1 MTRPI
6 QQMKQDL
13 ETLQQNI
20 LESATELRQFYNDYL
35 QVLSQSVKQQLILAS
50 YQLCTQIYP
59 DSFLKLSF
67 SQRQQLQQKLR
78 SISQEVGDVLQNI
91 SNIEQ
96 PKPSAAETE
105 LNLLAEMIKNLPLT
119 KLSNQKIATN
129 QAQNQQSNENNLEE
143 EEDEDEAESLPEIV
157 IAGDQSNIQELAEHL
172 ENIATEELD
181 LDKSQELDFSNPDH
195 LVIWQK
201 RIEKNLRQFLND
213 ISSKT
218 NKLLQEYH
226 IIPNNLP
233 SKVIDMAIQAH
244 DVAGN
249 SQKTNNSPNIINLV
263 VETEKEPKGKK
274 NKIAQISLLRLRLSE
289 IEFIEATVSIERN
302 KIRSFLKKVE
312 MLRRQY
318 KAKEREY
325 AIAEAQAAWR
335 AGWYED

>member
-6 QQMKQDL
+6 QQIKQDL

-20 LESATELRQFYNDYL
+20 VESATQLRQFYSEYL
-35 QVLSQSVKQQLILAS
+35 QVLSQSVKKQLMLAS

-59 DSFLKLSF
+59 DLFLQLSF
-67 SQRQQLQQKLR
+67 SQRQELQQKLR
-78 SISQEVGDVLQNI
+78 AITQEVGDVLENI

-96 PKPSAAETE
+96 TNPSAAETE

-129 QAQNQQSNENNLEE
+129 QEQNQQSHEENSE
-143 EEDEDEAESLPEIV
+143 EAESLPEIV
-157 IAGDQSNIQELAEHL
+157 IAGDESNIQELTEHL
-172 ENIATEELD
+172 ENLATEELD
-181 LDKSQELDFSNPDH
+181 VDKSQELDFSNPDH

-201 RIEKNLRQFLND
+201 RIEKNLRQFLTD
-213 ISSKT
+213 ISCKT

-226 IIPNNLP
+226 IIPHNLP

-249 SQKTNNSPNIINLV
+249 AQKPNTSPNIINLV
-263 VETEKEPKGKK
+263 VETEKEPKVKK
-274 NKIAQISLLRLRLSE
+274 NKTAPISLLCLHLSE
-289 IEFIEATVSIERN
+289 IEFIETAVSIQRN

-312 MLRRQY
+312 LLRRQY
-318 KAKEREY
+318 KAKNREY
-325 AIAEAQAAWR
+325 AIAQAQAAWR